1 MPFIKT
7 YLVGYP
13 THKHQTGT
21 PFDVSVSNLVG
32 GTTMTRRRTIAF
44 GLSGIFLLW
53 LLMTGRAEEGMFFI
67 FGDAM
72 DWRSRSLAGWH
83 AINCGTV
90 RTHRNPAAAT
100 SCALKAQSEG
110 RPFPVRYN
118 IIGIDSD
125 VAAGLVRT
133 PDGHLYGIGF
143 TGNIFGQGGTSL
155 RLQRVGQKPCP
166 EPLHLYVNA
175 RGRLNCFEQ
184 QPSRNI
190 MDENAEPY

>member
-1 MPFIKT
+1 M
-7 YLVGYP
+7 
-13 THKHQTGT
+13 
-21 PFDVSVSNLVG
+21 
-32 GTTMTRRRTIAF
+32 TTMTRRRKIAL
-44 GLSGIFLLW
+44 GLSGIFFLW
-53 LLMTGRAEEGMFFI
+53 LLMTGRAEEGIFFI

-72 DWRSRSLAGWH
+72 DWRSRSLAGGN

-90 RTHRNPAAAT
+90 STHGDPAPAT
-100 SCALKAQSEG
+100 SCGLKAQSEG
-110 RPFPVRYN
+110 QPFRVRYN

-133 PDGHLYGIGF
+133 PDGQLYAIGF

-166 EPLHLYVNA
+166 EPLHLYVNPS
-175 RGRLNCFEQ
+175 GRLNCFEQ
-184 QPSRNI
+184 RPSRNI